1 VRAADTARA
10 SRILQGAYELGTPVP
25 PLSATFPGLTVDQ
38 AYDIQLDWVASQVQG
53 GRAVRGHKVGLTSE
67 AMQRQLGVDQPDFGH
82 LLDGMIFDE
91 NETVP
96 TTGLLQPRIEPEL
109 AFVLGEDLAG
119 PGVTVESAANAVEY
133 VFPALEVI
141 DSRIADWRITI
152 VDTIA
157 DNASSAAVVLG
168 SSRYSLADVDLQHA
182 KVSLTRNGEVVGTG
196 TTGDVMGNPLHALV
210 WLANTLGLRGQ
221 SLRAGHVVLPGSCT
235 ASVTVD
241 LGDVVSASFDTAGDV
256 TANFQS

>member
-168 SSRYSLADVDLQHA
+168 ASGCRLSDVDLEQA
-182 KVSLTRNGEVVGTG
+182 TVVLTRNGETVGTG
-196 TTGDVMGNPLHALV
+196 LTGAVMGNPLHALA
-210 WLANTLGLRGQ
+210 WLANTLGRRGQ
-221 SLRAGHVVLPGSCT
+221 TLRAGHVVLPGSCT
-235 ASVTVD
+235 AAVPIGA
-241 LGDVVSASFDTAGDV
+241 GDVVTASFGSGGAV
-256 TANFQS
+256 TAHIGT

>member
-1 VRAADTARA
+1 MHRGATDRA
-10 SRILQGAYELGTPVP
+10 SQALQEAYAKGVP
-25 PLSATFPGLTVDQ
+25 INPLTETFPGLSIDD
-38 AYDIQLDWVASQVQG
+38 AYDVQLAWVADQVRG
-53 GRAVRGHKVGLTSE
+53 GRAVRGHKVGLTS
-67 AMQRQLGVDQPDFGH
+67 AVMQQQLGVDQPDFGH
-82 LLDGMIFDE
+82 LLDGMIFSESDV
-91 NETVP
+91 VP
-96 TTGLLQPRIEPEL
+96 MSDLIQPRIEPEI
-109 AFVLGEDLAG
+109 AFVLGEDLTG
-119 PGVTVESAANAVEY
+119 PGITVEDAARAVDY
-133 VFPALEVI
+133 VVPALEVI
-141 DSRIADWRITI
+141 DSRIVDWRITI
-152 VDTIA
+152 ADTIA